1 MHTGQTMITLGAL
14 MFLGITV
21 LNMNRSF
28 SDSDVALLHNQY
40 RMEALSLMN
49 TYKEEAFT
57 RFFDE
62 ACTSLISAKR
72 VNDFTAAASLGMGVG
87 DGGIPNDFDDYH
99 NYSLTDT
106 GPSGMVYK
114 IFFKVDYV
122 DLSGNQIVTS
132 ASRTYHKRMRIY
144 VTDNTAAG
152 DDPMFYHWKNGLK
165 VRDTL
170 SVSLVN
176 SFWFYN

>member
-1 MHTGQTMITLGAL
+1 MNTGQTMITLGAL

-28 SDSDVALLHNQY
+28 SDSDVALVHNQY

-49 TYKEEAFT
+49 TYKEEALT

-62 ACTSLISAKR
+62 SCTDLASAKR
-72 VNDFTAAASLGMGVG
+72 VNDFTDAGSLGMSVS
-87 DGGIPNDFDDYH
+87 DGGVPDDFDDYH
-99 NYSLTDT
+99 NYSLTA
-106 GPSGMVYK
+106 SGASGVVYK
-114 IFFKVDYV
+114 IFFTVDYV
-122 DLSGNQIVTS
+122 SLSGSEIVAS

-152 DDPMFYHWKNGLK
+152 DDPLFYHWKNGLK
-165 VRDTL
+165 ERDTL

-176 SFWFYN
+176 SYWFYN